1 MHALMNQPYS
11 PRYKQTL
18 GSEHGSYMG
27 ISQGET
33 ICLSMSGSRLIPKS
47 IVKGNKIN
55 LSNLAVTDSEIK
67 LLGCLFGKNAMVSKY
82 KANAVP
88 QKDVYTKKFKTCS
101 GKGKIREKN

>member
-1 MHALMNQPYS
+1 MGRSKSRLSSEQVARRNAMD
-11 PRYKQTL
+11 RYLKQLTKT
-18 GSEHGSYMG
+18 
-27 ISQGET
+27 ET
-33 ICLSMSGSRLIPKS
+33 IDQGVSGSRLIPKS

-88 QKDVYTKKFKTCS
+88 QNVVCNY
-101 GKGKIREKN
+101 R